1 MLIYVISFFLVAEQF
16 SYFHKSGLYGYYDA
30 IDSLVVP
37 WSDISFGQGGVFH
50 TRFEWLAL
58 LLSGWINPAFLIA
71 AALELFGKQR
81 RLLSVLK
88 TAVILM
94 IPFCWIVFYYE
105 DDHLREGHF
114 MWIAGML
121 MVLFSAKLSSIFPR
135 NERGSR
141 VRNSL

>member
-16 SYFHKSGLYGYYDA
+16 SYFHKSGLYGYFDA

-37 WSDISFGQGGVFH
+37 WSNISFGQGGVFH

-58 LLSGWINPAFLIA
+58 LLSGWINPVFLIA
-71 AALELFGKQR
+71 TALELFGKQL
-81 RLLSVLK
+81 RLFSPLK

-105 DDHLREGHF
+105 DDRPREGHF
-114 MWIAGML
+114 VWIAGML
-121 MVLFSAKLSSIFPR
+121 IVLFSAKLSSMLAR
-135 NERGSR
+135 NERRSPA
-141 VRNSL
+141 RNSL